1 MQERPLKPAEQPN
14 RPASPRLFYFRHGET
29 QWSLSGQHTGVTD
42 IPLTPH
48 GEAQARALR
57 PWVEAISFSHVL
69 TSPRHRA
76 RATCE
81 LAGLGPRS
89 EIEPDLA
96 EWNYGDYEGRRSADI
111 DEERPGWNI
120 FRDGC
125 PNGESPSEIGERAD
139 RLIRRLRTMDQ
150 RRRII
155 LAWPLRRRVR
165 REMDRTRGDRSAALL
180 GRPRVDGCAGPGFQA
195 LLYSGN
201 HPLERRRCAGRVRD
215 PPRGLLDAGCCTA
228 GEPLSAPALSS
239 PPRRSFG
246 SSDRPGPLCR

>member
-1 MQERPLKPAEQPN
+1 MNAASPAKGRINMQERPLKPAEQPN

-29 QWSLSGQHTGVTD
+29 QWSLSGQHTGLTD

-57 PWVEAISFSHVL
+57 PWVEAISFSQAL
-69 TSPRHRA
+69 TSPRLRA

-81 LAGLGPRS
+81 LAGLGARS

-111 DEERPGWNI
+111 GEERPGWNI

-139 RLIRRLRTMDQ
+139 RLIARLRTMD
-150 RRRII
+150 
-155 LAWPLRRRVR
+155 
-165 REMDRTRGDRSAALL
+165 GDVALFSHGHFGAVFGARWIALQVIEAQHLSIAPASMSVL
-180 GRPRVDGCAGPGFQA
+180 G
-195 LLYSGN
+195 
-201 HPLERRRCAGRVRD
+201 
-215 PPRGLLDAGCCTA
+215 LDANHLYA
-228 GEPLSAPALSS
+228 PVILLWNAAAAPAA
-239 PPRRSFG
+239 FAI
-246 SSDRPGPLCR
+246 PLAGASTPAAERQGNR

>member
-1 MQERPLKPAEQPN
+1 MQERPLEPAEQPN

-69 TSPRHRA
+69 TSPRLRA
-76 RATCE
+76 RATCA

-111 DEERPGWNI
+111 GEERPGWNI

-125 PNGESPSEIGERAD
+125 PKGESPSEIGERAD
-139 RLIRRLRTMDQ
+139 RLIARLRTMDGDVALFSHGHFGAVFGARWIGLEVIEAQ
-150 RRRII
+150 HFSLAPASMGVLGLDSNHLYTPII
-155 LAWPLRRRVR
+155 VLWNAAAAPGASAIPVAGAS
-165 REMDRTRGDRSAALL
+165 TPAAAL
-180 GRPRVDGCAGPGFQA
+180 PG
-195 LLYSGN
+195 N
-201 HPLERRRCAGRVRD
+201 R
-215 PPRGLLDAGCCTA
+215 
-228 GEPLSAPALSS
+228 
-239 PPRRSFG
+239 
-246 SSDRPGPLCR
+246 